1 MKLITLQQ
9 MNLMGEQAAQL
20 PRLRTHHLLHDDK
33 REPVQRMTI
42 AMEPGTYIRP
52 HRHPHGWELLTPL
65 RGRFVV
71 LQFDDRGAV
80 TRRIMLGEE
89 NRLLEMPANV
99 WHTVL
104 SVDAG
109 GVLFEVKPEPYQPL
123 AAEDCMTWAPPEGG
137 DGIDAVLRWYATAQ
151 EGDRYPG

>member
-1 MKLITLQQ
+1 MKLITQQQ
-9 MNLMGEQAAQL
+9 MNTMGEQAAQL
-20 PRLRTHHLLHDDK
+20 PRLRTHHLLHDDIN
-33 REPVQRMTI
+33 EPVQRMTI

-52 HRHPHGWELLTPL
+52 HRHPQSWELLTPL

-71 LQFDDRGAV
+71 LQFDDHGAV
-80 TRRIMLGEE
+80 IRRIMLGEE

-109 GVLFEVKPEPYQPL
+109 GVLFEVKPGPYQPL
-123 AAEDCMTWAPPEGG
+123 TAEDCMRWAPPEGG
-137 DGIDAVLRWYATAQ
+137 DGIEAVLRWYATAQ

>member
-20 PRLRTHHLLHDDK
+20 PRLRTHHLLHDDT

-80 TRRIMLGEE
+80 TGALCWAKRTGCWKCPPTSGIPCC
-89 NRLLEMPANV
+89 RLMPA
-99 WHTVL
+99 
-104 SVDAG
+104 G
-109 GVLFEVKPEPYQPL
+109 
-123 AAEDCMTWAPPEGG
+123 CC
-137 DGIDAVLRWYATAQ
+137 LR
-151 EGDRYPG
+151 